1 MNTSEPQD
9 KSNGYEEIAEDFLRA
24 RNLRIGPAVVRDWSR
39 SLAPGAAV
47 LDLGCGFGAISQ
59 VLLEDGFT
67 VYGVDASP
75 SMIRAF
81 KERFPEAP
89 AECAAV
95 EDSAFFHRTFDAIVA
110 WGLIF
115 LLSPDTQQ
123 LLIRK
128 AAKALQSGGRFLFTA
143 PREAVT
149 WEDGMTGLES
159 ISLGASRYDELLQ
172 TEGLTVTGH
181 DIDEG
186 DNYYFFASRL

>member
-1 MNTSEPQD
+1 VNTSQPQD
-9 KSNGYEEIAEDFLRA
+9 KSNGYEAIAEDFLRA
-24 RNLRIGPAVVRDWSR
+24 RNLRIGPSTVRAWSR

-67 VYGVDASP
+67 VYGVDASQ

-89 AECAAV
+89 ADCAAV
-95 EDSAFFHRTFDAIVA
+95 EDSVFFHRIFDAIVA

-128 AAKALQSGGRFLFTA
+128 AAKALQPGGRFLFTA

-149 WEDGMTGLES
+149 WKDGMTGLES
-159 ISLGASRYDELLQ
+159 ISLGAPQYDELLQ
-172 TEGLTVTGH
+172 AEGLIVTGQ
-181 DIDEG
+181 DVDEG
-186 DNYYFFASRL
+186 DNYYYFASRL